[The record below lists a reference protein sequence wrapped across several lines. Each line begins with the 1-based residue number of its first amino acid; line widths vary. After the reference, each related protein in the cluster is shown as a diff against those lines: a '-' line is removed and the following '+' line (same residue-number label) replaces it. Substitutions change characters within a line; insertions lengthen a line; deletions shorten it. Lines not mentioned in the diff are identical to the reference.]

1 MVLFEDECHLIWG
14 DCCGYVWGKR
24 NTTLEVPISN
34 IRQRQTYYGALNL
47 VTRSLHLQEFDKG
60 NSQNTVM
67 YVQNLQALYPGKQ
80 LWLLWDNAS
89 YHRFAAMQEFLTTVN
104 AGFAEE
110 DWPITCIPFATDAPE
125 QNPIEDV
132 WLQGKNFLRKHFT
145 RNKTFASV
153 KQCFAQ
159 FLSSLSFHSRKID
172 WYYPQVV

>member
-1 MVLFEDECHLIWG
+1 M
-14 DCCGYVWGKR
+14 WGKC

-34 IRQRQTYYGALNL
+34 TRQKQTYYGALNL
-47 VTRSLHLQEFDKG
+47 VTQSLHLQAFNKG
-60 NSQNTVM
+60 ESQNTVV
-67 YVQNLQALYPGKQ
+67 YVQALQALYPGKQ

-104 AGFAEE
+104 SGFAEE

-153 KQCFAQ
+153 KQCFVQ
-159 FLSSLSFHSRKID
+159 FLSSRSFHSRKVD